1 MRIPTD
7 YMGQD
12 AYSTH
17 NRSLQRSHAM
27 KQQRAFLSAAI
38 LSFGVGFGAAAQNP
52 AAVTTPSTVSESVRS
67 TTDAISGA
75 ARENMRP
82 AVPGETPAARGKVE
96 EAVRK
101 SGPVEVQKL
110 EPKR

>member
-1 MRIPTD
+1 
-7 YMGQD
+7 
-12 AYSTH
+12 
-17 NRSLQRSHAM
+17 M
-27 KQQRAFLSAAI
+27 KQQRAFLAAAI
-38 LSFGVGFGAAAQNP
+38 LAVGASFGAAAQNP

-75 ARENMRP
+75 ARENVRP
-82 AVPGETPAARGKVE
+82 TVPVGTPATRGKAE

-101 SGPVEVQKL
+101 AAPVEVQKL